1 MPFLPALTLL
11 FVFAKLAEWI
21 TWSWWIVFAPIWIP
35 FGILIFGIGIWVIV
49 QLCIQ
54 SCK

>member
-21 TWSWWIVFAPIWIP
+21 TWSWWIVFSPVIIPGIIGLIIIVIW
-35 FGILIFGIGIWVIV
+35 FIV
-49 QLCIQ
+49 QL
-54 SCK
+54 SK